1 MSIKLKK
8 IIAWIILIGWMIFIF
23 YMSNQPA
30 DVSNGQSDFVLRL
43 VESLG
48 VNISANYV
56 DIAITIIR
64 KGAHFTEYLIL
75 NLLYFNMLRFYI
87 SNKKALI
94 YSIILSFLYA
104 STDEFHQ
111 TFVEG
116 RAGRFTDVLIDTSG
130 AATGSIIAF
139 IIIKIKERK
148 RAKIFH

>member
-8 IIAWIILIGWMIFIF
+8 TIAWIILIGWMIFIF

-130 AATGSIIAF
+130 ATTGSIIAF

-148 RAKIFH
+148 KAKIFH